1 MSVRGGRRKVVKRM
15 WTPTEAGNSNV
26 EEQSQSLLAM
36 ADINPTHEIAG
47 ADDIPMDTMEPK
59 RPQAETVEA
68 DDVEEGLNKPTV
80 WVDENS
86 QNAGVARIE
95 AMKVVQGKNGRWAL
109 WIGIIVMLI
118 Y

>member
-1 MSVRGGRRKVVKRM
+1 MSSSGGGRKMLKRM
-15 WTPTEAGNSNV
+15 WTPTEAGSSYV
-26 EEQSQSLLAM
+26 DEQSQSLLAM
-36 ADINPTHEIAG
+36 ADINPTQKTSI

-59 RPQAETVEA
+59 HPQAGTVEA
-68 DDVEEGLNKPTV
+68 DDVEEGLSKPAM
-80 WVDENS
+80 WMYENS

-109 WIGIIVMLI
+109 WFGIIVMLI